1 MPVLLAHRRT
11 EQQQHHH
18 QHADIPILAVPKAQ
32 ASSNVPKTN
41 PFGKSVTVK
50 TEEFPLTKPSN
61 HDTNLVD
68 AQLVITRDADGRHRI
83 GQITYKSEE
92 DILHQ
97 QQQQASCPHHHH
109 HHRSPSAS
117 KIKSTRSSSTA
128 TFHQQSSPSTDQDYS
143 SLTDT
148 PSKPSS
154 FDHKRERSRKPAPN
168 SFTEHIR
175 TRRRTSPAV
184 SLPLSDDTPSLS
196 LKNRRGIT
204 ESIIDT
210 IDDYIRP
217 SSAGSERDFDLHDIQ
232 DALAIRRTSTSNE
245 DDSTNMDN
253 DSLESSEGILDDA
266 SKITASPLP
275 PAAPPSKSTVNR
287 KKPPPS
293 SIGNAKSR
301 YSTRSNTVPNVV
313 EAVRKESEQS
323 RRSPSTSMPKVTRKI
338 PPLTRRSQSSELIDK
353 IADTS
358 KLDRDSGFDE
368 QDFRRERLH
377 SNGDDVSSISSF
389 KSARSSVAAA
399 ARSTNFE
406 YRENKSYEL
415 RLKKLDAKR
424 QSVEQES
431 ALKSRR
437 VRNSSSSAKRSNE
450 TVPTTYRDRKFSQPT
465 IKF

>member
-1 MPVLLAHRRT
+1 M
-11 EQQQHHH
+11 
-18 QHADIPILAVPKAQ
+18 PKAQ
-32 ASSNVPKTN
+32 PSSNVPKTN

-92 DILHQ
+92 DTLHQ
-97 QQQQASCPHHHH
+97 QQQQVSCP

-117 KIKSTRSSSTA
+117 KMKSTRSSDRLNSTSA
-128 TFHQQSSPSTDQDYS
+128 LHKQSSPSTDQDYS

-148 PSKPSS
+148 TQTTSKPS

-168 SFTEHIR
+168 SFTEHVR
-175 TRRRTSPAV
+175 TRRRTSPAAV
-184 SLPLSDDTPSLS
+184 SLPSSDDTPSLS
-196 LKNRRGIT
+196 LKHIAKHRRGIA

-217 SSAGSERDFDLHDIQ
+217 ASAGSERDFDLHDIQ

-266 SKITASPLP
+266 ASTIIRSPLP
-275 PAAPPSKSTVNR
+275 PAVPSSSKSTVNR

-293 SIGNAKSR
+293 AIGYTKSR
-301 YSTRSNTVPNVV
+301 YSTRSNTVPNVM
-313 EAVRKESEQS
+313 EAIRKEGEQS
-323 RRSPSTSMPKVTRKI
+323 RRSPSTSMQKVTRKI
-338 PPLTRRSQSSELIDK
+338 APLTRRSQSSELIDK

-389 KSARSSVAAA
+389 KSARSSVAAVA
-399 ARSTNFE
+399 SRSTNFE

-424 QSVEQES
+424 QSVEQET

-437 VRNSSSSAKRSNE
+437 IRNSSSSARRSND
-450 TVPTTYRDRKFSQPT
+450 TLPTAYRDRKFSQPT